1 MRSIDFLS
9 PGFRDDPWPT
19 YAHYREHAPVWWSDS
34 IRMFCVFRYADIR
47 QCLTD
52 PAFSV
57 EYPFRVS
64 RQVLGET
71 LLDMEG
77 PDHRRLR
84 KLLAQTLLGRTENAG
99 FTDAVQRVVSDVLE
113 DFGAEE
119 TVEYLDRVASRVP
132 LLTTAAFL
140 GIPRADCALV
150 SEQLGYLLGHLDGS
164 KGNFE
169 KASAT
174 RARLSDYVTA
184 LLEGSPAPPADS
196 MIGQARVWVG
206 QGTLTIAEAV
216 GLVLLTLA
224 AGVETSTG
232 LLSNGMVCF
241 SRLPEWRHRVVADP
255 SLMPKVI
262 REVLRW
268 EPPQH
273 DTVRFAVAD
282 CELGGVAIPKG
293 TALKLLLASGN
304 RDATAFSNPDEF
316 DPMRPETHHVSFGH
330 GIHSCLGMHLASR
343 VAEIFFAMQF
353 AKFAGARVDDDPIP
367 PITGSTFRHPVT
379 LNVRLIPSTVG

>member
-34 IRMFCVFRYADIR
+34 IRMFCVFGYADIR
-47 QCLTD
+47 RCLTD

-57 EYPFRVS
+57 HYPFRVS

-84 KLLAQTLLGRTENAG
+84 KLLAQALLGRTENAG
-99 FTDAVQRVVSDVLE
+99 FTDAVQRVVADVL
-113 DFGAEE
+113 DGFAGEE
-119 TVEYLDRVASRVP
+119 TVEYLDRVATRVP
-132 LLTTAAFL
+132 LLTTATFL
-140 GIPRADCALV
+140 GIPRSDCAQV
-150 SEQLGYLLGHLDGS
+150 SAQLGYLLRHLDGS
-164 KGNFE
+164 KGNFA

-174 RARLSDYVTA
+174 RAALADYVTA
-184 LLEGSPAPPADS
+184 LLAGSPPPPPDS
-196 MIGQARVWVG
+196 MIGQARVWIE
-206 QGTLTIAEAV
+206 QRTLSVADAV

-241 SRLPEWRHRVVADP
+241 SSFPEWRERVVADP
-255 SLMPKVI
+255 LLMPRVI

-273 DTVRFAVAD
+273 DTVRFAVTD
-282 CELGGVAIPKG
+282 CELGGIGIPRG
-293 TALKLLLASGN
+293 SALKLLLASGN
-304 RDATAFSNPDEF
+304 RDATVFSNPDEF
-316 DPMRPETHHVSFGH
+316 DPMRPETHHLSFGH

-343 VAEIFFAMQF
+343 VAEIFFGMQF
-353 AKFAGARVDDDPIP
+353 ARFAGARVDEDPIP
-367 PITGSTFRHPVT
+367 PITGNTFRHPIT
-379 LNVRLIPSTVG
+379 LKVRLLPSTVG

>member
-34 IRMFCVFRYADIR
+34 IRMFCVFGYADIR
-47 QCLTD
+47 RCLTD

-57 EYPFRVS
+57 KYPFRVS

-84 KLLAQTLLGRTENAG
+84 KLLAQALLGRTENAG
-99 FTDAVQRVVSDVLE
+99 FTDAVQRVVSDVFE
-113 DFGAEE
+113 DFAGEE
-119 TVEYLDRVASRVP
+119 TVEFLDRVATRVP

-140 GIPRADCALV
+140 GIPRSDCALV
-150 SEQLGYLLGHLDGS
+150 SERLRYLLGHLDGS
-164 KGNFE
+164 QGNFA

-174 RARLSDYVTA
+174 RAALSDYVSA
-184 LLEGSPAPPADS
+184 LLAESPPPPPDS
-196 MIGQARVWVG
+196 MIGQARVWVE
-206 QGTLTIAEAV
+206 QGTLNVAEAV

-241 SRLPEWRHRVVADP
+241 SRFPEWRDRVVADP
-255 SLMPKVI
+255 SLMPRVI

-273 DTVRFAVAD
+273 DTVRFAVSD
-282 CELGGVAIPKG
+282 CELGGVDIPRG
-293 TALKLLLASGN
+293 SALKLLLASGN
-304 RDATAFSNPDEF
+304 RDAMVFSNPDEF
-316 DPMRPETHHVSFGH
+316 DPMRPETSHLAFGH

-343 VAEIFFAMQF
+343 VAEIFFNMQF
-353 AKFAGARVDDDPIP
+353 ARFAGARVDEDPIP
-367 PITGSTFRHPVT
+367 AITGSTFRHPIT
-379 LNVRLIPSTVG
+379 LKVRLLSSTVG